1 MKQLITI
8 AWRNVWRNKLRS
20 TVVILSIVLGLWGGL
35 FMMGLALG
43 LNEQRLNSAINS
55 SLAHVQ
61 IHHPKFE
68 DDYNKKYTLVEGE
81 KIKKQLQEMPFVSG
95 FSERFVLPGLAAT
108 SKGNY
113 GIKILGITPEQE
125 QLTTDI
131 STRLIEGTYFTTFKN
146 NPILVGQKLAEQLG
160 LKVQSKVVLSFQ
172 DKDNQTISKSFRV
185 EAIYKT
191 ANSMY
196 DQLHVFVSQE
206 DLASLIGIREGG
218 HELLIKCKSLD
229 DAPKVQSVLKTSN
242 LVQRWDQR
250 APELGYAQQIMGS
263 FMYIFIGIILMAL
276 AFGII
281 NTMLMAILERQSEL
295 GMLMSI
301 GMNKFKIFSMIVMET
316 LFLVVFALPMGMI
329 LAQKTIG
336 YFSTQGIDLSIVAK
350 GLENVG
356 LEAVIYPFLTSEYY
370 FNITIMTT
378 LVALVSGLIPA
389 RRALKINPAEAVKV
403 I

>member
-1 MKQLITI
+1 MNQLIII

-20 TVVILSIVLGLWGGL
+20 TVVILSIILGLWGGL
-35 FMMGLALG
+35 FMMGLGLG

-55 SLAHVQ
+55 SLAHIQ
-61 IHHPKFE
+61 IHHPDFE
-68 DDYNKKYTLVEGE
+68 NDFNKKYTLIESE
-81 KIKKQLQEMPFVSG
+81 KIKKQLQEIPIVSG
-95 FSERFVLPGLAAT
+95 FSQRLVLPGLAAT

-113 GIKILGITPEQE
+113 GTKILGITPEE
-125 QLTTDI
+125 EILTTDI

-160 LKVQSKVVLSFQ
+160 LKLQSKVVLSFQ
-172 DKDNQTISKSFRV
+172 DKENQTLSKSFRV
-185 EAIYKT
+185 EGIYKT

-196 DQLHVFVSQE
+196 DQLHVFIRQE
-206 DLASLIGIREGG
+206 DIAPLIGLEEGG
-218 HELLIKCKSLD
+218 HELLIKCHSLEG
-229 DAPKVQSVLKTSN
+229 AQEVQSKLMTPN

-263 FMYIFIGIILMAL
+263 FMYIFIVIILVAL

-281 NTMLMAILERQSEL
+281 NTMLMAILERRSEL

-301 GMNKFKIFSMIVMET
+301 GMNKFKIFSMIIMET
-316 LFLVVFALPMGMI
+316 LFLVAFALPIGML
-329 LAQKTIG
+329 LAQKSIG
-336 YFSTQGIDLSIVAK
+336 YFSVKGIDLSIVAK

-356 LEAVIYPFLTSEYY
+356 LEAIIYPFLSSDYY

-378 LVALVSGLIPA
+378 LVALISGLIPA
-389 RRALKINPAEAVKV
+389 RKALKINPAEAIKV

>member
-1 MKQLITI
+1 
-8 AWRNVWRNKLRS
+8 
-20 TVVILSIVLGLWGGL
+20 
-35 FMMGLALG
+35 
-43 LNEQRLNSAINS
+43 
-55 SLAHVQ
+55 
-61 IHHPKFE
+61 
-68 DDYNKKYTLVEGE
+68 
-81 KIKKQLQEMPFVSG
+81 
-95 FSERFVLPGLAAT
+95 
-108 SKGNY
+108 
-113 GIKILGITPEQE
+113 
-125 QLTTDI
+125 
-131 STRLIEGTYFTTFKN
+131 
-146 NPILVGQKLAEQLG
+146 
-160 LKVQSKVVLSFQ
+160 LSFQ

-196 DQLHVFVSQE
+196 DQLHVFVPQE